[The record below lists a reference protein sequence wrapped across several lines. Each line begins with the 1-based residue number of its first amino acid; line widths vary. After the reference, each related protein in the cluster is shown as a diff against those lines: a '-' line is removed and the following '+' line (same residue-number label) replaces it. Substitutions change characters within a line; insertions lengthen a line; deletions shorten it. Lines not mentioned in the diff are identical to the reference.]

1 LNTDDENEI
10 NIIFIHRQQHLIN
23 DLRLK
28 GIAMQLMVL
37 FSNYVGE
44 LCIIALKGAYGALL
58 KSKLF
63 SKFEQDN
70 KSFLCLKN
78 LSDILMC

>member
-1 LNTDDENEI
+1 MLNTDDENEI
-10 NIIFIHRQQHLIN
+10 NISFIHRQQHLIN

-37 FSNYVGE
+37 FFSNYIGE

-58 KSKLF
+58 KAKLF
-63 SKFEQDN
+63 PSLNRIINRFYASN
-70 KSFLCLKN
+70 IYLIF
-78 LSDILMC
+78 